1 MSKKVYQVGDEPTY
15 SEVDKVYVMNS
26 SESDGGGGGP
36 ISWNDVTGKP
46 TLFPP
51 TEHNHDDRY
60 NTKEQVSAEIDFV
73 RQQMTDG
80 QGRVSANAS
89 DEPGYLESK
98 VDNTTVKIEGT
109 ELVVKGIDGLT
120 VGAADISAW
129 LAGTSDN
136 VQTQIDDIN
145 DSLVALTSGMHYRGR
160 LETFAELQGIG
171 NLNNGDL
178 AVVIADETREGS
190 RSMYVYNEANGIWE
204 FIGAF
209 TFSDRFTS
217 LSDIPES
224 LDGQDEK
231 SVVARSGRGKLENV
245 KNVDL
250 DDKPESTITQID
262 DAVAKRHE
270 HSNKESLDKKTV
282 NNDGDLVVDEKV
294 IELKPPELPEKEFV
308 YANARSEAYSSG
320 TLWKWHHRTGN
331 ISFDTNGGI
340 LLKAGKSYK

>member
-1 MSKKVYQVGDEPTY
+1 GHTRSKRDW
-15 SEVDKVYVMNS
+15 S
-26 SESDGGGGGP
+26 SDVCSSD
-36 ISWNDVTGKP
+36 
-46 TLFPP
+46 L
-51 TEHNHDDRY
+51 DDRY

-204 FIGAF
+204 FIG
-209 TFSDRFTS
+209 
-217 LSDIPES
+217 
-224 LDGQDEK
+224 
-231 SVVARSGRGKLENV
+231 
-245 KNVDL
+245 
-250 DDKPESTITQID
+250 
-262 DAVAKRHE
+262 
-270 HSNKESLDKKTV
+270 
-282 NNDGDLVVDEKV
+282 
-294 IELKPPELPEKEFV
+294 
-308 YANARSEAYSSG
+308 
-320 TLWKWHHRTGN
+320 
-331 ISFDTNGGI
+331 
-340 LLKAGKSYK
+340 